1 MEHSM
6 IKLYLLLTASFAAIA
21 APGCTG
27 DAEDARGIATGADA
41 LRALRAGEV
50 VGSIQFGESK
60 TISYGDYFRAL
71 TVDARAGDVLQLSV
85 TAANGAGKPM
95 LWINNTSS
103 ATTTNLAQNLN
114 AAGARTATLR
124 YAVPAAGRYY
134 LVMRD
139 ANLLSQ
145 NFSVTLAA
153 RPAAACNPDE
163 QECDSVCNPDEQE
176 CGNAV
181 NYRVPEDIRPLMEL
195 NCGGQPM
202 TPAEANR
209 MIAPGNSER
218 LLTSRARAAY
228 SRKCNPL
235 TGCGAWVEDFPS
247 RAWASGPSGLVLKA
261 SAIDVRFKISID
273 WYNTNR
279 NPSAWENHTAHEF
292 AFDATGAARLLS
304 SSRYAPFMGVGSDS
318 ARPFDG
324 MGGVLGDRCA
334 QVWFR
339 NHGLIY
345 PPGALSSGQKDSE
358 TVVIQEWSW

>member
-1 MEHSM
+1 M

-153 RPAAACNPDE
+153 RPGAACNPDE
-163 QECDSVCNPDEQE
+163 QECDSACNPDEQE
-176 CGNAV
+176 CGGVQPVLPQPAN
-181 NYRVPEDIRPLMEL
+181 VPAWD
-195 NCGGQPM
+195 
-202 TPAEANR
+202 PASCDGPSLTGAAAR
-209 MIAPGNSER
+209 ARFAPGDTEVNLGLMTRSVWQQ
-218 LLTSRARAAY
+218 
-228 SRKCNPL
+228 KC
-235 TGCGAWVEDFPS
+235 
-247 RAWASGPSGLVLKA
+247 GPSGCTNWEPFTGSVYSYYQWDGRQGWPRYLSLEGNMTATNELYLRA
-261 SAIDVRFKISID
+261 SEPGTLPTQVSPVPLGTESSPNGA
-273 WYNTNR
+273 YL
-279 NPSAWENHTAHEF
+279 A
-292 AFDATGAARLLS
+292 AFDRQ
-304 SSRYAPFMGVGSDS
+304 GSLRQLGRSLKVRAGCVRWSVDYVADS
-318 ARPFDG
+318 TTTLR
-324 MGGVLGDRCA
+324 MVYSL
-334 QVWFR
+334 
-339 NHGLIY
+339 
-345 PPGALSSGQKDSE
+345 
-358 TVVIQEWSW
+358 